1 MTGPSKSKSIEDLE
15 NQLLIKNKDLTEKY
29 LELETLLDLTNTINS
44 LDDLDSLFFNVLTL
58 SSSILNSSK
67 GIVLIKNE
75 VSNIFDPISVFNLNE
90 EKIKKQIF
98 NTRSGFLKILNKERK
113 SFIVSKEHKFNHEL
127 FDSNYA
133 IVCPIINDK
142 KLVGAIIIFDK
153 ETRQGV
159 KDFNKNDLKL
169 LDSITIQASFAYQ
182 NIRLLESLKKS
193 NELNENVM
201 SSITTGIIGIN
212 LFGEI
217 EFVNKEALRLI
228 KKEKEEVVGNHYL
241 IIFEKDEQ
249 LQELIQKVELEQE
262 RLFETEFTIKPAKKK
277 ISVNLSCSPVFD
289 DNKNFSGIVIAVD
302 DLSKINKVKST
313 FKKYVSKNIVDKLLE
328 SEDSLNLGGTESD
341 ITILFSDIRGFT
353 SMSEKLS
360 PTQIVKLLNKYFQ
373 SMIDI
378 VFKFNGTL
386 DKIVGDELMVLYGV
400 PLKNEMDTEN
410 AVNTAVEMFKKLDN
424 FNKEITKKGFEPFQ
438 IGIGINKGKA
448 VSGNIGSEQQM
459 NYTVIGDT
467 INLGA
472 RLCSHAKSGQILIS
486 NSVKDHISEKHNF
499 KKIPSI
505 AVKGKAKP
513 IEVWLYTHKRKP
525 NS

>member
-1 MTGPSKSKSIEDLE
+1 MAGPSKTKSVEDLE
-15 NQLLIKNKDLTEKY
+15 NQLILKNKDLNEKY

-44 LDDLDSLFFNVLTL
+44 LNDLDSLFFNVLTL

-75 VSNIFDPISVFNLNE
+75 VSNIFDPISIFNLDEN
-90 EKIKKQIF
+90 KLKKQIF
-98 NTRSGFLKILNKERK
+98 NTRSGFLKLLNRDKK
-113 SFIVSKEHKFNHEL
+113 SFIVEKKHKLNHKL
-127 FDSNYA
+127 FDSSFS
-133 IVCPIINDK
+133 IVCPIISENM
-142 KLVGAIIIFDK
+142 LVGAIILFDK
-153 ETRQGV
+153 ETRKGIE
-159 KDFNKNDLKL
+159 DFNNNDLKL
-169 LDSITIQASFAYQ
+169 LDSITIQTSFAYQ

-193 NELNENVM
+193 NKLNENVM

-217 EFVNKEALRLI
+217 EFVNKEALRLL
-228 KKEKEEVVGNHYL
+228 KKDNLEVVGNHYL
-241 IIFEKDEQ
+241 IIFEKDKH
-249 LQELIQKVELEQE
+249 LQELIQKVEVDQE
-262 RLFETEFTIKPAKKK
+262 RLFETEFTIKPYRKK
-277 ISVNLSCSPVFD
+277 IIVNLSCSPVFD
-289 DNKNFSGIVIAVD
+289 EQKAFSGIVIAID

-328 SEDSLNLGGTESD
+328 NEDSLNLGGTESD

-353 SMSEKLS
+353 SMSEKLNPS
-360 PTQIVKLLNKYFQ
+360 EIVRLLNKYFQ
-373 SMIDI
+373 SMIDV
-378 VFKFNGTL
+378 VFKYNGTL

-400 PLKNEMDTEN
+400 PLKNEKDTEN
-410 AVNTAVEMFKKLDN
+410 AVNTAIEMFKKLDQ
-424 FNKEITKKGFEPFQ
+424 FNKEITKNGFEPFQ

-486 NSVKDHISEKHNF
+486 NSVKDHISKIHDF

-505 AVKGKAKP
+505 AVKGKSKP
-513 IEVWLYTHKRKP
+513 IDVWLYTHK
-525 NS
+525 N

>member
-1 MTGPSKSKSIEDLE
+1 MAGPSKTKSVEDLE
-15 NQLLIKNKDLTEKY
+15 NQLILKNKDLNEKY

-44 LDDLDSLFFNVLTL
+44 LNDLDSLFFNVLTL

-75 VSNIFDPISVFNLNE
+75 VSNIFDPISIFNLDEN
-90 EKIKKQIF
+90 KLKKQIF
-98 NTRSGFLKILNKERK
+98 NTRSGFLKLLNRDKK
-113 SFIVSKEHKFNHEL
+113 SFIVEKKHKLNHKL
-127 FDSNYA
+127 FDSSFS
-133 IVCPIINDK
+133 IVCPIISENM
-142 KLVGAIIIFDK
+142 LVGAIILFDK
-153 ETRQGV
+153 ETRKGIE
-159 KDFNKNDLKL
+159 DFNINDLKL
-169 LDSITIQASFAYQ
+169 LDSITIQTSFAYQ

-193 NELNENVM
+193 NKLNENVM

-217 EFVNKEALRLI
+217 EFVNKEALRLL
-228 KKEKEEVVGNHYL
+228 KKDNLEVVGNHYL
-241 IIFEKDEQ
+241 IIFEKDKH
-249 LQELIQKVELEQE
+249 LQELIQKVEVDQE
-262 RLFETEFTIKPAKKK
+262 RLFETEFTIKPNRKK
-277 ISVNLSCSPVFD
+277 IIVNLSCSPVFD
-289 DNKNFSGIVIAVD
+289 EEKAFSGIVIAID

-353 SMSEKLS
+353 SMSEKLNPS
-360 PTQIVKLLNKYFQ
+360 EIVRLLNKYFQ
-373 SMIDI
+373 SMIDV
-378 VFKFNGTL
+378 VFKYNGTL

-400 PLKNEMDTEN
+400 PLKNEKDTEN
-410 AVNTAVEMFKKLDN
+410 AVNTAIEMFKKLDQ
-424 FNKEITKKGFEPFQ
+424 FNKEITKNGFEPFQ

-486 NSVKDHISEKHNF
+486 NSVKDHISKIHDF

-505 AVKGKAKP
+505 AVKGKSKP
-513 IEVWLYTHKRKP
+513 IDVWLYTHK
-525 NS
+525 N

>member
-1 MTGPSKSKSIEDLE
+1 MAGPSKTKSVEDLE
-15 NQLLIKNKDLTEKY
+15 NQLILKNKDLNEKY

-44 LDDLDSLFFNVLTL
+44 LNDLDSLFFNVLTL

-75 VSNIFDPISVFNLNE
+75 VSNIFDPISIFNLDEN
-90 EKIKKQIF
+90 KIKKQIF
-98 NTRSGFLKILNKERK
+98 NTRSGFLKLLNRDKK
-113 SFIVSKEHKFNHEL
+113 SFIVEKKHKLNHKL
-127 FDSNYA
+127 FDSSFS
-133 IVCPIINDK
+133 IVCPIISENM
-142 KLVGAIIIFDK
+142 LVGAIILFDK
-153 ETRQGV
+153 ETRKGIE
-159 KDFNKNDLKL
+159 DFNINDLKL
-169 LDSITIQASFAYQ
+169 LDSITIQTSFAYQ

-193 NELNENVM
+193 NKLNENVM

-217 EFVNKEALRLI
+217 EFVNKEALRLL
-228 KKEKEEVVGNHYL
+228 KKDNLEVVGNHYL
-241 IIFEKDEQ
+241 IIFEKDKH
-249 LQELIQKVELEQE
+249 LQELIQKVEVDQE
-262 RLFETEFTIKPAKKK
+262 RLFETEFTIKPNRKK
-277 ISVNLSCSPVFD
+277 IIVNLSCSPVFD
-289 DNKNFSGIVIAVD
+289 EQKAFSGIVIAID

-353 SMSEKLS
+353 SMSEKLNPS
-360 PTQIVKLLNKYFQ
+360 EIVRLLNKYFQ
-373 SMIDI
+373 SMIDV
-378 VFKFNGTL
+378 VFKYNGTL

-400 PLKNEMDTEN
+400 PLKNEKDTEN
-410 AVNTAVEMFKKLDN
+410 AVNTAIEMFKKLDQ
-424 FNKEITKKGFEPFQ
+424 FNKEITKNGFEPFQ

-486 NSVKDHISEKHNF
+486 NSVKDHISKIHDF

-505 AVKGKAKP
+505 AVKGKSKP
-513 IEVWLYTHKRKP
+513 IDVWLYTHK
-525 NS
+525 N

>member
-1 MTGPSKSKSIEDLE
+1 MAGPSKTKSVEDLE
-15 NQLLIKNKDLTEKY
+15 NQLILKNKDLNEKY

-44 LDDLDSLFFNVLTL
+44 LNDLDSLFFNVLTL

-67 GIVLIKNE
+67 GMVLIKNE
-75 VSNIFDPISVFNLNE
+75 VSNIFDPISIFNLDE
-90 EKIKKQIF
+90 DKIKKQIF
-98 NTRSGFLKILNKERK
+98 NTRSGFLKLLNRDKK
-113 SFIVSKEHKFNHEL
+113 SFIVEKKHKLNHKL
-127 FDSNYA
+127 FDSSFS
-133 IVCPIINDK
+133 IVCPIISENM
-142 KLVGAIIIFDK
+142 LVGAIILFDK
-153 ETRQGV
+153 ETRKGIE
-159 KDFNKNDLKL
+159 DFNNNDLKL
-169 LDSITIQASFAYQ
+169 LDSITIQTSFAYQ

-193 NELNENVM
+193 NKLNENVM

-217 EFVNKEALRLI
+217 EFVNKEALRLL
-228 KKEKEEVVGNHYL
+228 KKDNLEVVGNHYL
-241 IIFEKDEQ
+241 IIFEKDKH
-249 LQELIQKVELEQE
+249 LQELIQKVEVDQE
-262 RLFETEFTIKPAKKK
+262 RLFETEFTIKPNRKK
-277 ISVNLSCSPVFD
+277 IIVNLSCSPVFD
-289 DNKNFSGIVIAVD
+289 EEKAFSGIVIAID

-353 SMSEKLS
+353 SMSEKLNPS
-360 PTQIVKLLNKYFQ
+360 EIVRLLNKYFQ
-373 SMIDI
+373 SMIDV
-378 VFKFNGTL
+378 VFKYNGTL

-400 PLKNEMDTEN
+400 PLKNEKDTEN
-410 AVNTAVEMFKKLDN
+410 AVNTAIEMFKKLDQ
-424 FNKEITKKGFEPFQ
+424 FNKEITKNGFEPFQ

-486 NSVKDHISEKHNF
+486 NSVKDHISKIHDF

-505 AVKGKAKP
+505 AVKGKSKP
-513 IEVWLYTHKRKP
+513 IDVWLYTHK
-525 NS
+525 N

>member
-1 MTGPSKSKSIEDLE
+1 MVKSISSKKSIEDLE
-15 NQLLIKNKDLTEKY
+15 NQLLKKNKVLNEKY

-44 LDDLDSLFFNVLTL
+44 LDDLKDLFYNVLTL
-58 SSSILNSSK
+58 SSSIINSSK
-67 GIVLIKNE
+67 GIVLIKND
-75 VSNIFDPISVFNLNE
+75 VSNIFDIVSSFNIEE

-98 NTRSGFLKILNKERK
+98 NTRSGFLNKLNKDKK
-113 SFIVSKEHKFNHEL
+113 SYIVEKKDDFNHEL
-127 FDSNYA
+127 FDSKKALIN
-133 IVCPIINDK
+133 PILNNK
-142 KLVGAIIIFDK
+142 KLVGAILLFDK
-153 ETRQGV
+153 ESRDGIKNFQ
-159 KDFNKNDLKL
+159 KNDLKL
-169 LDSITIQASFAYQ
+169 LEAISIQTSIAYQ
-182 NIRLLESLKKS
+182 NVKLLESLKKS
-193 NELNENVM
+193 NKLNENIM
-201 SSITTGIIGIN
+201 SSITTGIVEIN

-217 EFVNKEALRLI
+217 EFVNKEALRLLN
-228 KKEKEEVVGNHYL
+228 KDEKEVIGNHYF
-241 IIFEKDEQ
+241 IIFEKNNLLID
-249 LQELIQKVELEQE
+249 LIQKVESQQK
-262 RLFETEFTIKPAKKK
+262 RIFESEFKLKSRSKK

-289 DNKNFSGIVIAVD
+289 EGKSFSGIVIAMD

-328 SEDSLNLGGTESD
+328 NESSLNLGGEESE

-373 SMIDI
+373 SMIDV

-400 PLKNEMDTEN
+400 PLKNENDTEN
-410 AVNTAVEMFKKLDN
+410 AVNTAIEMFKSLDK
-424 FNKEITKKGFEPFQ
+424 FNSKIVKDGFEPFK

-472 RLCSHAKSGQILIS
+472 RLCSHAKSGEILIS
-486 NSVKDHISEKHNF
+486 KSVKDILKKDYNF
-499 KKIPSI
+499 KEISPI
-505 AVKGKAKP
+505 EVKGKSKP
-513 IEVWLYTHKRKP
+513 IDVWIYNHK
-525 NS
+525 SI